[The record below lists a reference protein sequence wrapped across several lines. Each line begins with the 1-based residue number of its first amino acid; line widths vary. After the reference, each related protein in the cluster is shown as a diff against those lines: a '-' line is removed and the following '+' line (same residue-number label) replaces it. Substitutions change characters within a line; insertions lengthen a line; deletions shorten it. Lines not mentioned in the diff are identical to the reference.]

1 MPTVPSTSK
10 CELTNLFDFS
20 LLNARSV
27 RNKTMIIK
35 DFVVDKNTDILALT
49 ETWLPPSGNDLII
62 GDLCPTGYS
71 FLHTPRHGSIG
82 GGVGLLFKES
92 LNIKRNAQEV
102 FRSFEYLD
110 SSFLNF
116 LHIRIIVVYRPPPS
130 SANSLTSTLFFEEFS
145 SFLEGI
151 IVSPG
156 QLLIAGDF
164 NFHLDNPNDPLTKQF
179 VDLLA
184 SFDLKQYISGSTHAS
199 GHTLD
204 LIITRSEENIVNH
217 YNIFDPLISDHS
229 VVHLQLLIRKPKFVK
244 KNLLLRN
251 LRAVNIHKF
260 KTDVLNS
267 FLLKNF
273 TTMDLVSLVNEYD
286 CLHTILDNHAPIKSR
301 EITLR
306 PKAPWYTNEI
316 DDKKRIRRQLERK
329 WHKTRMN
336 ADWNRYKQQCYA
348 VNKLIDSSKSAYYT
362 DLINNGSSE
371 QKTLFRT
378 VSNLLHTNT
387 IIRYPSSPDP
397 MSLANSFSDFFT
409 QKIVKIRGDIEDELL
424 IKNIENPIPD
434 ADSCPYEFHTFR
446 EVGKDEVLHLIQR
459 VATKSCSLD
468 PLPVVMLNHCFK
480 DILPV
485 VARIINLSLES
496 GTMPDSLK
504 IAVVQPLLKKYNLS
518 YEKFCSFRPIS
529 NLKFVSKS
537 IEKAVAVQL
546 TDYLTENHL
555 HEKFQSAYKP
565 CHSTETALLRVQNDI
580 LQALDNGDSV
590 ILVLLDLSAAFDTVD
605 HLMLLTRLSKRFGI
619 RGRVLDWLTSYL
631 TSRKQFIRVEGTDS
645 LLSDLDCGV
654 PQGSVLGPLLYSLY
668 TAPLADV
675 ARRHNLRFHFFSDDG
690 QLYIAF
696 KTNDRDDLISSK
708 IRMEKCILEL
718 GNWLMLNKLKLNSGK
733 TELILVHSRYHLM
746 PPLNYIMVGKEKIVP
761 TVSARNLGVI
771 FDEWI
776 KLGEHIN
783 GICKSAYY
791 HIRNISRIKK
801 YLPRNCLEI
810 IIHAFIT
817 SRLDYCN
824 SLLYG
829 VPKYLLQKL
838 QRVQNTAARLLTDT
852 KKSAH
857 ITPVLIELHWLP
869 VQYRIQF
876 KIILLVYKAVNDLAP
891 SYLKELMLCR
901 TSQRTL
907 RSNGNE
913 LLQIPYSRLKTYGDR
928 SFCVA
933 GPRLW
938 NDLPVHL
945 RMCESLTI
953 FKKYLKTYLFNLFLN
968 SV

>member
-1 MPTVPSTSK
+1 
-10 CELTNLFDFS
+10 
-20 LLNARSV
+20 
-27 RNKTMIIK
+27 MIIK
-35 DFVVDKNTDILALT
+35 DFVVDKDTDILALT

-92 LNIKRNAQEV
+92 LNIKRNVQEV

-164 NFHLDNPNDPLTKQF
+164 NFHLDNPNDPLTKRF

-244 KNLLLRN
+244 KHLLLRN

-316 DDKKRIRRQLERK
+316 NDKKRIRRQLERK
-329 WHKTRMN
+329 WHKTRTN

-362 DLINNGSSE
+362 DLINNGSSD
-371 QKTLFRT
+371 QKTLFKT

-424 IKNIENPIPD
+424 SKNIENPIPD

-459 VATKSCSLD
+459 IATKSCSLD

-485 VARIINLSLES
+485 VVRIINLSLES

-518 YEKFCSFRPIS
+518 YEEFCSFRPIS

-631 TSRKQFIRVEGTDS
+631 TSRKLFIRVEGTDS

-708 IRMEKCILEL
+708 I
-718 GNWLMLNKLKLNSGK
+718 
-733 TELILVHSRYHLM
+733 
-746 PPLNYIMVGKEKIVP
+746 
-761 TVSARNLGVI
+761 
-771 FDEWI
+771 
-776 KLGEHIN
+776 
-783 GICKSAYY
+783 
-791 HIRNISRIKK
+791 
-801 YLPRNCLEI
+801 
-810 IIHAFIT
+810 
-817 SRLDYCN
+817 
-824 SLLYG
+824 
-829 VPKYLLQKL
+829 
-838 QRVQNTAARLLTDT
+838 
-852 KKSAH
+852 
-857 ITPVLIELHWLP
+857 
-869 VQYRIQF
+869 
-876 KIILLVYKAVNDLAP
+876 
-891 SYLKELMLCR
+891 
-901 TSQRTL
+901 
-907 RSNGNE
+907 
-913 LLQIPYSRLKTYGDR
+913 
-928 SFCVA
+928 
-933 GPRLW
+933 
-938 NDLPVHL
+938 
-945 RMCESLTI
+945 
-953 FKKYLKTYLFNLFLN
+953 
-968 SV
+968 

>member
-1 MPTVPSTSK
+1 
-10 CELTNLFDFS
+10 
-20 LLNARSV
+20 
-27 RNKTMIIK
+27 MIIK
-35 DFVVDKNTDILALT
+35 DFVVDKDTDILALT

-71 FLHTPRHGSIG
+71 FLHTPRHGSI
-82 GGVGLLFKES
+82 
-92 LNIKRNAQEV
+92 
-102 FRSFEYLD
+102 
-110 SSFLNF
+110 
-116 LHIRIIVVYRPPPS
+116 
-130 SANSLTSTLFFEEFS
+130 EFS

-164 NFHLDNPNDPLTKQF
+164 NFHLDNPNDPLTKRF

-244 KNLLLRN
+244 KHLLLRN

-267 FLLKNF
+267 FLLKNV

-316 DDKKRIRRQLERK
+316 NDKKRIRRQLERK
-329 WHKTRMN
+329 WHKTRTN

-362 DLINNGSSE
+362 DLINNGSSD
-371 QKTLFRT
+371 QKTLFKT

-424 IKNIENPIPD
+424 SKNIENPIPD

-459 VATKSCSLD
+459 IATKSCSLD

-485 VARIINLSLES
+485 VVRIINLSLES

-518 YEKFCSFRPIS
+518 YEEFCSFRPIS

-631 TSRKQFIRVEGTDS
+631 TSRKLFIRVEGTDS

-708 IRMEKCILEL
+708 IRMEKSNLTICQHKLDLGFILD
-718 GNWLMLNKLKLNSGK
+718 NSGSVGFSNFERMK
-733 TELILVHSRYHLM
+733 LYVKDLTDFYNLGPEETRVSVMSFSNSANIHIAFSAYFSNKNQFDSATDSISFTGGGTATALALNMAYNDMFTSRYGARGPEFKKVLVI
-746 PPLNYIMVGKEKIVP
+746 LTDGQSNTGQKSLLGKCLRRLVMVGFMYGGID
-761 TVSARNLGVI
+761 G
-771 FDEWI
+771 
-776 KLGEHIN
+776 N
-783 GICKSAYY
+783 GDGGDDGGDGSDDGGD
-791 HIRNISRIKK
+791 S
-801 YLPRNCLEI
+801 
-810 IIHAFIT
+810 
-817 SRLDYCN
+817 
-824 SLLYG
+824 
-829 VPKYLLQKL
+829 
-838 QRVQNTAARLLTDT
+838 TD
-852 KKSAH
+852 
-857 ITPVLIELHWLP
+857 
-869 VQYRIQF
+869 
-876 KIILLVYKAVNDLAP
+876 DGG
-891 SYLKELMLCR
+891 
-901 TSQRTL
+901 
-907 RSNGNE
+907 NG
-913 LLQIPYSRLKTYGDR
+913 SDG
-928 SFCVA
+928 
-933 GPRLW
+933 
-938 NDLPVHL
+938 
-945 RMCESLTI
+945 
-953 FKKYLKTYLFNLFLN
+953 
-968 SV
+968 